1 MGVLFHSVFFN
12 FYLCTHIC
20 ICRKGSLVKT
30 TTKTTTD
37 RSKGIEVAVVK
48 DNDGRRRVHI
58 LSAGYNAWNVQVIRI
73 SLCMYVFTCHPTFC
87 LVAAEGKELN

>member
-1 MGVLFHSVFFN
+1 MGVLFHSVF
-12 FYLCTHIC
+12 LCTHIC
-20 ICRKGSLVKT
+20 ICRKGNLVKT

-58 LSAGYNAWNVQVIRI
+58 LSAGYNAWNVQVSRI
-73 SLCMYVFTCHPTFC
+73 SLCLCVFTSHQTFC
-87 LVAAEGKELN
+87 LVAAENKEKK